1 MMCNNAKFN
10 FFKKKYFSKVLQQ
23 KITRPTQMIVNPNY
37 LPLHRDQLIQL
48 HLDIPM
54 SKSIDHLCVWSS
66 RPND

>member
-10 FFKKKYFSKVLQQ
+10 KKKYFSKVLQR
-23 KITRPTQMIVNPNY
+23 KTIRPTQMIVNSNY

-54 SKSIDHLCVWSS
+54 SKSIDHLSIWSS